1 MMTQRNEVF
10 HPENFLFYDCLNF
23 VITSSYEGM
32 EVCEPLRVTDMLAV
46 RLAITAHQALKP
58 ADPHTMRR
66 PREKC
71 RPLRRN
77 QWP

>member
-46 RLAITAHQALKP
+46 RLAIFSASSIEA
-58 ADPHTMRR
+58 
-66 PREKC
+66 C
-71 RPLRRN
+71 
-77 QWP
+77 